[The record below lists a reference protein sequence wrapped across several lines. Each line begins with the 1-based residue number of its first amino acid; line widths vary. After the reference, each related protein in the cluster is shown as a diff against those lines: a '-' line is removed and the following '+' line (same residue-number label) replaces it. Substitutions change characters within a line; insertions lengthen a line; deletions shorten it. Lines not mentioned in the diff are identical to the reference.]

1 MASRSILTSVDSPSA
16 HRQSKPIPA
25 KHAASRI
32 PAPQSIRIMQ
42 RYAQGASIRKISR
55 EEGRDRAAVTK
66 IVKSPDMH
74 AHVERMREKFY
85 GLADLAIAAVQRAL
99 EDGDAQVGYR
109 FLLDIGVIP
118 SLEERMQLQT
128 TPAAHDPNKGF
139 KDQMAK
145 VVEIMLERRHIYNTP
160 FPELDEDVKKAGFKI
175 NAETGQLEPI
185 EEVSS
190 AS

>member
-1 MASRSILTSVDSPSA
+1 MASRSVLTTVDSPSA

-25 KHAASRI
+25 KRAASRI

-42 RYAQGASIRKISR
+42 RYAQGASIRKIAR

-66 IVKSPDMH
+66 IVKSPEMH

-85 GLADLAIAAVQRAL
+85 GLADLAIAAVQQAL

-109 FLLDIGVIP
+109 ILLDMGVIP
-118 SLEERMQLQT
+118 SPEQRMQIQAA
-128 TPAAHDPNKGF
+128 PAANDPNQGF

-145 VVEIMLERRHIYNTP
+145 AAEIMVERMKIYGVRFDEFGVEMNRESG
-160 FPELDEDVKKAGFKI
+160 ELQEIAPK
-175 NAETGQLEPI
+175 
-185 EEVSS
+185 
-190 AS
+190 